1 MEDSWVIGAYI
12 LGVFGGKGILVGRN
26 RIIIFFFQ
34 QASGIVSLHLYCT
47 FMITE
52 LYLHRCICRYGNER
66 RYLGRIVTVFVV
78 HGEI

>member
-1 MEDSWVIGAYI
+1 MGHWCLYTWRFWGERH
-12 LGVFGGKGILVGRN
+12 FGGKESDN
-26 RIIIFFFQ
+26 HFFFQ

-66 RYLGRIVTVFVV
+66 RYLGRIVTVFVI